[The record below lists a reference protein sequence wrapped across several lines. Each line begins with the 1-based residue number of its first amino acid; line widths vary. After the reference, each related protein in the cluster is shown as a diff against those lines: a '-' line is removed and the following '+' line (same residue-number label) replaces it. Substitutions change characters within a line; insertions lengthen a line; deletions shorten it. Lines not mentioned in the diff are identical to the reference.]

1 MKRAQIDREE
11 LEIRANKMMNEVS
24 ELRQVLEERDATIQE
39 FETRLESLEAEYCE
53 LQNTLNHQQT
63 RA

>member
-1 MKRAQIDREE
+1 
-11 LEIRANKMMNEVS
+11 MMNEVS

-39 FETRLESLEAEYCE
+39 FETRLEGLEAEYCE